1 MLKNVHAL
9 SAVPHYVLGF
19 LALLCFWVPVVA
31 RKGGKVHRVAGV
43 GFVISM
49 LLTALTS
56 FLMAGAALLDPAL
69 IHPHRSP
76 ESSRVAALF
85 LSYLGVVS
93 VVMVHNG
100 WAVVRLKRQPA
111 RLRAGWRVGLNVVAL
126 ISAAAMLLYGFL
138 RGAPLLCAMSPIG
151 FLVGRSYLNTLKAFD
166 AGIKTAWLHEHIGA
180 MCTGGIAVHTAFIA
194 GGGARFLPAW
204 VGGLGWWVW
213 LVPTAVGVPLLVR
226 AQRALLKPARAP
238 SA

>member
-1 MLKNVHAL
+1 MIHAVHGL

-31 RKGGKVHRVAGV
+31 RKGGRVHRVAGV

-56 FLMAGAALLDPAL
+56 FLMAGAALADPVL

-76 ESSRVAALF
+76 GSSRVIALF
-85 LSYLGVVS
+85 LAYLGVVS

-111 RLRAGWRVGLNVVAL
+111 RLRAGWRVGINYAAL
-126 ISAAAMLLYGFL
+126 VGSAAMLLFGL
-138 RGAPLLCAMSPIG
+138 WRGAPLLAAMSPIG
-151 FLVGRSYLNTLKAFD
+151 VLTAKSYLDTLKALD
-166 AGIKTAWLHEHIGA
+166 TGDKAAWLREHIGA

-213 LVPTAVGVPLLVR
+213 LVPTAVGVPLTIL